1 MANLQFTPEK
11 NTTMLIKEKTTSIS
25 RAFLVIRMLFFTT
38 VIALSVLIATG
49 ISLSQLFF
57 TLEVKNPYGA
67 F

>member
-49 ISLSQLFF
+49 ISTYFD
-57 TLEVKNPYGA
+57 A
-67 F
+67 